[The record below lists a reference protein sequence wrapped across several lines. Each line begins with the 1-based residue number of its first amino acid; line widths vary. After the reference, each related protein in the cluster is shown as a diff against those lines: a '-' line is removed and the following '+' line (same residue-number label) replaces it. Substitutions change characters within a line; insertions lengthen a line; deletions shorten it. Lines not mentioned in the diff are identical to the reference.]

1 MIESLCCNGFF
12 VLLLQPFVTT
22 DEIDKAV
29 HQMVIEFGAYPSP
42 LGYGGFPKSVCTSV
56 NECMFHGI
64 PDSRPLQVWSS
75 MRILFCSI
83 YVTPRFQEY
92 GGACGEVYNISL
104 INNFLY
110 SEWRYYKHRCCGLL
124 GWVSWRYVKDFLMW
138 RRQWKP

>member
-124 GWVSWRYVKDFLMW
+124 GCKYIFLSFFC
-138 RRQWKP
+138 